1 MQFDLKQ
8 FLRTGRVPYTAALE
22 CDLSGW
28 DWPGYEPVG
37 PITGEFSAA
46 LDENGKAQ
54 IHLSLNAEVT
64 APCARCLEPAFCS
77 QSIER
82 DWSVGPGDLESDE
95 LELPVS

>member
-46 LDENGKAQ
+46 LDENAARM
-54 IHLSLNAEVT
+54 LAEYLPRADEVY
-64 APCARCLEPAFCS
+64 
-77 QSIER
+77 QSVANR
-82 DWSVGPGDLESDE
+82 LRA
-95 LELPVS
+95 